1 LAYGFLAF
9 VLVVMHAVILF
20 EISHWGMS
28 NCDQR
33 TGGKGGGHV
42 HGNSGPY
49 RGDFQTMLYDKP
61 WYRPGYYVGVL
72 LACLYVDMRDPVTKA
87 LKRFSPSMLVLWWTV
102 LTVLF
107 VYSSIGEVLFSSTK
121 IEYGNQTYYH
131 DDGRPPSH
139 YMGSKTE
146 CAWSPT
152 WDLIRE
158 STVHSRHF
166 YRGFHSPQ
174 PIYC

>member
-1 LAYGFLAF
+1 
-9 VLVVMHAVILF
+9 
-20 EISHWGMS
+20 
-28 NCDQR
+28 
-33 TGGKGGGHV
+33 
-42 HGNSGPY
+42 
-49 RGDFQTMLYDKP
+49 MLYDKP

-87 LKRFSPSMLVLWWTV
+87 TRRFSPPMLVLWWGV
-102 LTVLF
+102 LTILF
-107 VYSSIGEVLFSSTK
+107 VYSSIGEVLFSNTK

-146 CAWSPT
+146 CAWSPA